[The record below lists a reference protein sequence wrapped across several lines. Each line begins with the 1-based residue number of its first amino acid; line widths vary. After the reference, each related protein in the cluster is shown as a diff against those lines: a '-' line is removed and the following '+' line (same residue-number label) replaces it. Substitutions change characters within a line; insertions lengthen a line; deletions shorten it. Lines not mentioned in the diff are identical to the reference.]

1 MNSLLYELINGL
13 FVLVDVL
20 ILYQFGIVFLRKRID
35 GMYQSLVLISITT
48 LVLVF
53 TYNLISDENIKL
65 LFQMAIYFIFI
76 VMLFE
81 DGILRKLVLIV
92 LIVGISRV
100 SLILAVL
107 SVNLMPDVSKLG
119 MSTLLYFSTLIRIL
133 SKIGSI
139 LFIYCYDRFNLQPY
153 SNKKEH
159 VNTIGL
165 SILNVMITA
174 GISLFMIRNE
184 VDPNLLGLVMI
195 SIVML
200 LVSLTVTLLVDAN
213 WLLTKERLRSVS
225 GLLEESMIKLKT
237 LKRQNLLL
245 DERAR
250 IHHDYKNHLI
260 AIHSLL
266 KHGNQDKTIA
276 YVESVISKNEMV
288 YSIESSSDVVNA
300 LVNTKIAENPDIKFN
315 VFIHDQRIDI
325 DDRIL
330 TVILG
335 NALDNAIEAN
345 KRLSLSDRWV
355 KVSILNVKSKI
366 LISVINPSQDE
377 PRIFGDKFISNKGG
391 MIFGQ
396 GIQNIKNVVESINER
411 TLIRFEK
418 HLFHIKVLLDPSL
431 LK

>member
-139 LFIYCYDRFNLQPY
+139 LFIYC
-153 SNKKEH
+153 
-159 VNTIGL
+159 
-165 SILNVMITA
+165 
-174 GISLFMIRNE
+174 
-184 VDPNLLGLVMI
+184 
-195 SIVML
+195 
-200 LVSLTVTLLVDAN
+200 
-213 WLLTKERLRSVS
+213 
-225 GLLEESMIKLKT
+225 
-237 LKRQNLLL
+237 
-245 DERAR
+245 
-250 IHHDYKNHLI
+250 
-260 AIHSLL
+260 
-266 KHGNQDKTIA
+266 
-276 YVESVISKNEMV
+276 
-288 YSIESSSDVVNA
+288 
-300 LVNTKIAENPDIKFN
+300 
-315 VFIHDQRIDI
+315 
-325 DDRIL
+325 
-330 TVILG
+330 
-335 NALDNAIEAN
+335 
-345 KRLSLSDRWV
+345 
-355 KVSILNVKSKI
+355 
-366 LISVINPSQDE
+366 
-377 PRIFGDKFISNKGG
+377 
-391 MIFGQ
+391 
-396 GIQNIKNVVESINER
+396 
-411 TLIRFEK
+411 
-418 HLFHIKVLLDPSL
+418 
-431 LK
+431 